1 MNVKST
7 DSMLNKE
14 ELSYYYLK
22 KHRIVDLFNDLTAA
36 LVYHHPDDPKKFMID
51 YFEKMKSARSSKVN
65 YPCLFDESNLRSLF
79 RIMDPAE
86 KGYISYMQYKSG
98 MDNLGVTN
106 YNHNPV
112 GSETGRIGIDVFVN
126 EATKGFAMSPV
137 NSVGSTIN
145 A

>member
-1 MNVKST
+1 MLTNVK
-7 DSMLNKE
+7 
-14 ELSYYYLK
+14 
-22 KHRIVDLFNDLTAA
+22 KHGINTN
-36 LVYHHPDDPKKFMID
+36 DPKKFMID